1 MSDRRLALQH
11 QPKELRELPHP
22 EEDNDRKERHGKSGR
37 NAADDE
43 VVIVNV
49 NIDAH
54 NDPVNAREVYQRRW
68 IDNVLDRS
76 S

>member
-1 MSDRRLALQH
+1 
-11 QPKELRELPHP
+11 
-22 EEDNDRKERHGKSGR
+22 
-37 NAADDE
+37 
-43 VVIVNV
+43 VIVNV